1 MIARTIL
8 YILWYSWGAL
18 YFVMGI
24 WAVLE
29 KVGKSQKKQNPQDFF
44 RPGVFVTIVA
54 IVATII
60 DLYFIESLAAWVKIE
75 PLLLRIALFPALLAV
90 AAKITGPTKSIS
102 ISANKKRP
110 K

>member
-29 KVGKSQKKQNPQDFF
+29 KVGKSHKKQNPQDFF
-44 RPGVFVTIVA
+44 RPCLFVTAVA

-60 DLYFIESLAAWVKIE
+60 DLYLIETLASWVRIDV
-75 PLLLRIALFPALLAV
+75 LLLRIALFPALLAV
-90 AAKITGPTKSIS
+90 AASITGPTKAIS
-102 ISANKKRP
+102 ISAKK
-110 K
+110 KLK